1 MVCGLEDLPEAV
13 GRVTQLRTL
22 SLYNSLPEAVWRLD
36 QLVTLN
42 LVANRL
48 ESVPE
53 GIGWLTRLQMLD
65 LGMTNWLPA
74 RPYFS
79 LDLRWNRFSSP
90 HAEVGAAQCTRMYSV
105 CITDRSVEEIHAGL
119 RRSLEAPVARVGQAH
134 DARVDRYRY

>member
-65 LGMTNWLPA
+65 LGHDQLAACPA
-74 RPYFS
+74 LLFTG
-79 LDLRWNRFSSP
+79 F
-90 HAEVGAAQCTRMYSV
+90 A
-105 CITDRSVEEIHAGL
+105 
-119 RRSLEAPVARVGQAH
+119 LE
-134 DARVDRYRY
+134 